1 MIQKNMTLFSEIQNH
16 DKNLNKRLNSLESKL
31 KKKIDKLTLKNNQDF
46 FKKEI
51 EFKNIAKS
59 NDLEFQKTLK
69 IKISTIKKSFQE
81 RDTKIQLNKTKIL
94 RKISENIKR
103 DFLKNV

>member
-1 MIQKNMTLFSEIQNH
+1 MTLFSEIQNH